1 MRALIQRV
9 RWAAVEVDGQEVGRI
24 GPGMLVFLGVERED
38 DAARADAIAA
48 RLLAYRVFADDRDR
62 MNLDVR
68 AAGGG
73 VLLVSQFTLAAD
85 TTGGLRPGFSTAAA
99 PEAANALY
107 ERVLGV
113 LRESHD
119 PVASGIFG
127 ASMQVSL
134 CNDGPVT
141 FLLQN

>member
-1 MRALIQRV
+1 M
-9 RWAAVEVDGQEVGRI
+9 DGHGT
-24 GPGMLVFLGVERED
+24 
-38 DAARADAIAA
+38 
-48 RLLAYRVFADDRDR
+48 
-62 MNLDVR
+62 
-68 AAGGG
+68 AGG
-73 VLLVSQFTLAAD
+73 LLIVSQFTLAAD
-85 TTGGLRPGFSTAAA
+85 TTRGLRPGFSTAAA
-99 PEAANALY
+99 PEVANALY

-113 LRESHD
+113 LRESHA

>member
-9 RWAAVEVDGQEVGRI
+9 RWAAVEVDGQEAGRI

-48 RLLAYRVFADDRDR
+48 RLLAYRVFADADGR

-73 VLLVSQFTLAAD
+73 VLLVSQF
-85 TTGGLRPGFSTAAA
+85 
-99 PEAANALY
+99 
-107 ERVLGV
+107 
-113 LRESHD
+113 LRESHA

>member
-24 GPGMLVFLGVERED
+24 GPGMLVFLGVERGD

-48 RLLAYRVFADDRDR
+48 RLLAYRVFADADGR

-113 LRESHD
+113 LRESHA

>member
-9 RWAAVEVDGQEVGRI
+9 RWAAVEVEGQEVGRI
-24 GPGMLVFLGVERED
+24 GPGMLVFLGVERDD
-38 DAARADAIAA
+38 DAARADALAA
-48 RLLAYRVFADDRDR
+48 RLLAYRVFADAAGR

-68 AAGGG
+68 AARGG
-73 VLLVSQFTLAAD
+73 VLVVSQFTLAAD
-85 TTGGLRPGFSTAAA
+85 TTRGLRPGFSTAAA
-99 PEAANALY
+99 PDAANALY
-107 ERVLGV
+107 ERVLGL
-113 LRESHD
+113 LRERHA
-119 PVASGIFG
+119 PVGCGVFG